1 MLKIAWSEIY
11 AHPLPDNHRFPMSK
25 YELLP
30 QQLLHEG
37 TITNE
42 NFFAP
47 PPMDINRI
55 LAVHDLN
62 YWIKLDQLNLTK
74 QEIRRTG
81 FPLSRQLIDREVTIM
96 NGTKMCADFAL
107 ENGRGNEHC
116 RRNASCFYRSWR
128 GVFAC

>member
-1 MLKIAWSEIY
+1 
-11 AHPLPDNHRFPMSK
+11 MSK

-107 ENGRGNEHC
+107 GKWRGNEHC
-116 RRNASCFYRSWR
+116 RRKRIMLLQIVAR
-128 GVFAC
+128 VFAC